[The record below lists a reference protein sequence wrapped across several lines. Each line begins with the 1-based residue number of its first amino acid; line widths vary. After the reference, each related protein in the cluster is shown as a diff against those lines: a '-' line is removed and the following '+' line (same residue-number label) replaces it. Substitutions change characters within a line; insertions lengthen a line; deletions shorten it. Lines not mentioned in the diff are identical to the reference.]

1 MDGWSVLSTLKA
13 DPVLCDIPVTIIT
26 MLNDRAIALSL
37 GAAGFL
43 TKPIDW
49 QRLNAMLRQFS
60 HKRIDGSVLVID
72 DDPDI
77 RTLTRQMLER
87 MGMTVGEAEDGAK
100 GLAWLEA
107 NQLPSIILLDLMMP
121 VMDGFEFLDRLQQ
134 NDRWSGIPVIVVT
147 AMDLGAEELDL
158 LQNATRKVIAKG
170 ATTGVDIRAAIR
182 DVLRPRPAP
191 RAAAG

>member
-1 MDGWSVLSTLKA
+1 
-13 DPVLCDIPVTIIT
+13 

-37 GAAGFL
+37 GASGFL

-49 QRLNAMLRQFS
+49 QRLNAMLRQYG
-60 HKRIDGSVLVID
+60 HRDIDGTVLLID
-72 DDPDI
+72 DDAEI
-77 RTLTRQMLER
+77 RAMTKQMLER
-87 MGMTVGEAEDGAK
+87 MGMNVAEAGNGEE

-107 NQLPSIILLDLMMP
+107 NQLPSVILLDLMMP
-121 VMDGFEFLDRLQQ
+121 VMDGFEFLDRMQQ
-134 NDRWSGIPVIVVT
+134 KDAWNGIPVVVVT

-170 ATTGVDIRAAIR
+170 ATTGVDIRTAIR

-191 RAAAG
+191 RAVAAG

>member
-1 MDGWSVLSTLKA
+1 
-13 DPVLCDIPVTIIT
+13 
-26 MLNDRAIALSL
+26 
-37 GAAGFL
+37 
-43 TKPIDW
+43 
-49 QRLNAMLRQFS
+49 
-60 HKRIDGSVLVID
+60 VID
-72 DDPDI
+72 DDPEI

-87 MGMTVGEAEDGAK
+87 LGMGVGEAENGRQ

-134 NDRWSGIPVIVVT
+134 NERWSGIPVVVVT

-170 ATTGVDIRAAIR
+170 ASTGVDIRAAIR
-182 DVLRPRPAP
+182 DVLRPRREP
-191 RAAAG
+191 RAAAAG